1 MTEPMILVYLTV
13 AIAFI
18 FTFLNGFHD
27 ASNAIA
33 TIVSTR
39 VLKPYQA
46 VLWSSIFNFMA
57 FFVFGL
63 HVANMVGT
71 GIVSPEIIDTG
82 FIFSAL
88 IGAIIWNII
97 TWYFGIPSSSSHAL
111 IGGLVGAALM
121 KSGTHY
127 LEYAGLIKVVVS
139 IVLSPILG
147 LILSMILMFIIVRI
161 FFNYLPSH
169 VDRWSRGLQLISSAL
184 LSLGHGGN
192 DAQKTMGI
200 IAVLLFSSHVLTGHF
215 YIPMWVVISCYLVM
229 ALGTMMGGYRIVR
242 TMGMK
247 ITKLKPVGGCSAE
260 TGSALTLFLATMLG
274 IPVST
279 THIVAGSIVGVGSF
293 QRFSAVRWGVASQIV
308 WAWIL
313 TLPASALVAALVE
326 AVAMRV
332 F

>member
-1 MTEPMILVYLTV
+1 MTEPMMLVYTTII
-13 AIAFI
+13 IAFI

-88 IGAIIWNII
+88 SGAIIWNII
-97 TWYFGIPSSSSHAL
+97 TWYYGIPSSSSHAL

-147 LILSMILMFIIVRI
+147 LILSMTLMFIIVRI
-161 FFNYLPSH
+161 FFNHSPSH
-169 VDRWSRGLQLISSAL
+169 VDRWSRGLQLVSSAM

-200 IAVLLFSSHVLTGHF
+200 IAVLLFSSHLLTGPFH
-215 YIPMWVVISCYLVM
+215 IPMWVVISCYLVM

-260 TGSALTLFLATMLG
+260 TGSALTLFLATILG

-308 WAWIL
+308 WAWVL